1 MKTKLLGMYVG
12 PPTQSMGYGPRQ
24 LSMVVPQSQYKNY
37 GNMER
42 GIEQISRNPFLLT
55 PSSWAMKIS
64 QSQKKTPPSSIVPSS
79 TILLPLEPNCP

>member
-64 QSQKKTPPSSIVPSS
+64 QSQKKL
-79 TILLPLEPNCP
+79 LLPLLFLPLLFFFLSNLTVP